1 VKRFITRLG
10 VGKPLLATLALAGFA
25 PIVGLAPAQSVAG
38 ERGVGTYCG
47 ISVPSNT
54 DCANISGGSW
64 SNGKFDQNA
73 VGAGQSGHEV
83 CEHTYYL
90 GTGTTVSRR
99 CAATSVNASTDLYCP
114 YIEGDSF
121 SGHAGNGTGGTET
134 VGGVTVVEHDS
145 CV

>member
-1 VKRFITRLG
+1 VL
-10 VGKPLLATLALAGFA
+10 VVAGAA
-25 PIVGLAPAQSVAG
+25 PVIGLAPAASSAG

-47 ISVPSNT
+47 IQVPANT
-54 DCANISGGSW
+54 DCANVAGGSW

-73 VGAGQSGHEV
+73 VGGAVKGHEV

-99 CAATSVNASTDLYCP
+99 CAASGVNSATDLYCP
-114 YIEGDSF
+114 YIEGRSL
-121 SGHAGNGTGGTET
+121 SGHAGNGSGSAQEI
-134 VGGVTVVEHDS
+134 GGVTVVEHDT